1 MRKIII
7 ITLFIGSFKAI
18 SQNSFLSNGNTINHS
33 EGSISYSIGQLN
45 QNHVQNSSF
54 FISEGV
60 QQPLEIIDVLGI
72 TSMKPTTT
80 FSIYP
85 NPTSDIVAIQFDQV
99 FSNDIH
105 IVIKD
110 IAGRILV
117 SEELNVNS
125 TTLSIGHLPTAIYYL
140 TITTPQQS
148 STFTLIKN

>member
-18 SQNSFLSNGNTINHS
+18 SQNSFLTNGNTINQS

-72 TSMKPTTT
+72 SSLKPTNTI
-80 FSIYP
+80 SIYP
-85 NPTSDIVAIQFDQV
+85 NPTTDIVALQFDQAL
-99 FSNDIH
+99 SNNIQ
-105 IVIKD
+105 IVLKD
-110 IAGRILV
+110 IAGRVLV
-117 SEELNVNS
+117 SEELNFNTS
-125 TTLSIGHLPTAIYYL
+125 TLSIGHLPKAIL
-140 TITTPQQS
+140 MI
-148 STFTLIKN
+148 